1 MEDSDI
7 SDLRA
12 SSAAAPA
19 ATNAP
24 RATYFARALAFR
36 SVLPSLGRPSDPFCP
51 ALIGIR
57 TETVYSL
64 KILTKNTV
72 RLGVV
77 FGRGAGRARLCV
89 RRPLETNWTRMP
101 FPASHPAL
109 ERALAAQGYLEPTP
123 VQAAVLEA
131 DAEGRDLLVSAQTGS
146 GKTVA
151 FGLAAAPTLLGDADK
166 FSKAGAPMCLVIAP
180 TRELA
185 IQVNRELTW
194 LYAEAGAVVVNCVG
208 GMDARREQRALN
220 FGAHI
225 VVGTPGRLRD
235 HIERGHLDLSELKV
249 AVLDEAD
256 EMLDMGFRED
266 LEFILDA
273 APAERRTLLFS
284 ATLAREIVQLAK
296 SYQNDALRIDTLGR
310 NEPHRDIE
318 YRAVRVAPNETEHAI
333 VNLLR
338 YFESP
343 GALVFCNTRESVRA
357 LHSKLRE
364 RGFAVVGLSGEL
376 SQRERADALQALR
389 DGHARVCVATDVAA
403 RGLDLPDLGLVIH
416 AELPVNKATLLHR
429 SGRTGRAGKKG
440 VSALVV
446 PYTRRR
452 KAEQLLMA
460 AGVEGQWGG
469 APTADEIRAKDQER
483 LLDDPIFAEPS
494 NEDDAGLVAA
504 MLEKRT
510 PEELAAALIRARRA
524 KLPAPEEIYDDP
536 RHGAD
541 PGPRAR
547 GERSNDR
554 GDRFADRDFAPRGD
568 FGDRPER
575 EPRADMSNSAW
586 FRLNTGRRNNAD
598 PKWLIPLIC
607 RLGHITKKD
616 IGSIRIFDYDTKFEI
631 SAEAEVKFGAAVQAT
646 VRDDVTITPTTAPA
660 ARDAG
665 PRKEYAPRPPR
676 DDNDAPRRE
685 YAPRPPRDNDRAPR
699 ANAPGSR
706 DHTPRPSSFGADGV
720 SNAKP
725 YARNEEPKRDY
736 KPRDRDEAPK
746 RDFKPQA
753 EGPRSDAP
761 KREFKPRDE
770 APRAHAEAAPR
781 RAPRT
786 DRESVPYDPAATSE
800 KPFRKPRADA
810 GAGPAKP
817 FKGPKPFKAKG
828 SFGDKPAFGGPKPA
842 FGKKPGGKTP
852 FKKK

>member
-1 MEDSDI
+1 M
-7 SDLRA
+7 
-12 SSAAAPA
+12 
-19 ATNAP
+19 
-24 RATYFARALAFR
+24 
-36 SVLPSLGRPSDPFCP
+36 
-51 ALIGIR
+51 
-57 TETVYSL
+57 
-64 KILTKNTV
+64 
-72 RLGVV
+72 
-77 FGRGAGRARLCV
+77 
-89 RRPLETNWTRMP
+89 NWTHMP

-109 ERALAAQGYLEPTP
+109 ERALAAQGYAEPTP

-151 FGLAAAPTLLGDADK
+151 FGLAAATTLLGDAEK
-166 FSKAGAPMCLVIAP
+166 FGRAGAPLCLVIAP

-194 LYAEAGAVVVNCVG
+194 LYAQAGAVVVNCVG

-284 ATLAREIVQLAK
+284 ATLARDIVQLAK
-296 SYQNDALRIDTLGR
+296 NYQNDALRIDTVGR

-318 YRAVRVAPNETEHAI
+318 YRAVRVAPNEVEHAV

-357 LHSKLRE
+357 MHNKLRE

-469 APTADEIRAKDQER
+469 APTADEIRVKDTER
-483 LLDDPIFAEPS
+483 LLDDPIFNEPTVEDTALAE
-494 NEDDAGLVAA
+494 A
-504 MLEKRT
+504 MLAKRT
-510 PEELAAALIRARRA
+510 PLELASALIRTRRA

-541 PGPRAR
+541 PGPRSREPREFGAER
-547 GERSNDR
+547 GRPLRRSWR
-554 GDRFADRDFAPRGD
+554 D

-575 EPRADMSNSAW
+575 EPRADMATRPGSAS
-586 FRLNTGRRNNAD
+586 T
-598 PKWLIPLIC
+598 P
-607 RLGHITKKD
+607 
-616 IGSIRIFDYDTKFEI
+616 
-631 SAEAEVKFGAAVQAT
+631 AAAT
-646 VRDDVTITPTTAPA
+646 TPT
-660 ARDAG
+660 
-665 PRKEYAPRPPR
+665 
-676 DDNDAPRRE
+676 
-685 YAPRPPRDNDRAPR
+685 
-699 ANAPGSR
+699 
-706 DHTPRPSSFGADGV
+706 PSG
-720 SNAKP
+720 
-725 YARNEEPKRDY
+725 
-736 KPRDRDEAPK
+736 
-746 RDFKPQA
+746 
-753 EGPRSDAP
+753 
-761 KREFKPRDE
+761 
-770 APRAHAEAAPR
+770 
-781 RAPRT
+781 
-786 DRESVPYDPAATSE
+786 
-800 KPFRKPRADA
+800 
-810 GAGPAKP
+810 
-817 FKGPKPFKAKG
+817 
-828 SFGDKPAFGGPKPA
+828 
-842 FGKKPGGKTP
+842 
-852 FKKK
+852 